1 MQQKDFERK
10 IYQEKCMKYKC
21 IICGTVHDGGL
32 YEDPCPCCQW
42 IPIHKDNVS
51 SEDEYDYI
59 NGTTIR
65 EAKTSTLK
73 AWTDL
78 ETP

>member
-1 MQQKDFERK
+1 
-10 IYQEKCMKYKC
+10 MKYKC

-65 EAKTSTLK
+65 EAKNKYAKGLNRFGDPIKSYK
-73 AWTDL
+73 KKI
-78 ETP
+78 